1 MLNIK
6 AFLENLT
13 SYPGVYQM
21 LGEKGEVLYIGK
33 ARNLKKRL
41 ASYFSTKQKDN
52 KTLALV
58 KHIVDI
64 HVTVT
69 HSENDAL
76 LLECNL
82 IKKYKPHYN
91 ILFRDDKSYP
101 YILIKN
107 ETPYP
112 SIELYRGSKQADGM
126 YFGPYPSAT
135 AVRETLHLIQKLF
148 GLRLSNDRY
157 SPTRKR
163 PCLQYQINLC
173 SGSCA
178 GLISEEDYRHDV
190 QHTVL
195 FLQGKNQQIL
205 QELSLKME
213 GFSKAQRYEEAAN
226 IRNQISLLREI
237 QARQYI
243 STDQGEGDVDVIGVA
258 SRDTACIQLLMMRGG
273 RMLGS
278 RAYFTNLPADSTT
291 EEVVASFITQ
301 HYQSSHIDKN
311 NFPREIIVDV
321 ALRDRILIS
330 NALSQLAG
338 RKTTIHHR
346 VRGDRKK
353 WLEIANASAKESISR
368 FLLNKSNI
376 HEKFLALEA
385 LLGDVKKL
393 NRIECFDISH
403 TMGEATVASCV
414 VFNNDGPLKMD
425 YRRFN
430 IKGITP
436 GDDVAAMRQAL
447 SRRYQ
452 RLQTEHGKFPELILI
467 DGGSTQLSAATKIL
481 HELNI
486 SDVMLIGVAK
496 GKTRKP
502 GFETLYYENKEPT
515 HLSPDSLALHL
526 IQQIRDEA
534 HRFAITGHRQQRA
547 KNRNK
552 SILESIPGIGA
563 KRRRELLQYFGG
575 IQSLNRASL
584 DELAKVPGISQS
596 LAKKIFEV
604 LHKGN
609 TTA

>member
-13 SYPGVYQM
+13 HYPGVYQM
-21 LGEKGEVLYIGK
+21 LDKQGEVLYVGK
-33 ARNLKKRL
+33 ACNLKKRL
-41 ASYFSTKQKDN
+41 SSYFSSKQKDN
-52 KTLALV
+52 KTLALI
-58 KHIVDI
+58 KHVVDI

-112 SIELYRGSKQADGM
+112 SIELYRGNKQADGT

-135 AVRETLHLIQKLF
+135 AVRETIHLIQKLF
-148 GLRLSNDRY
+148 GLRLSNDKY

-178 GLISEEDYRHDV
+178 GLVSPEDYRHDV
-190 QHTVL
+190 QHAVL

-205 QELSLKME
+205 HELSLKME
-213 GFSKAQRYEEAAN
+213 DFSKEQRYEEAAN
-226 IRNQISLLREI
+226 IRNQIAMLREI

-243 STDQGEGDVDVIGVA
+243 SSDRSSGDVDVIGVA
-258 SRDTACIQLLMMRGG
+258 AGDTACIQLLMIRGG

-278 RAYFTNLPADSTT
+278 RAYFTSLPAHSTT

-301 HYQSSHIDKN
+301 HYQSNQIDKN
-311 NFPREIIVDV
+311 SFPREIIVDV

-338 RKTTIHHR
+338 RKTTIHHH
-346 VRGDRKK
+346 VRSDRKK
-353 WLEIANASAKESISR
+353 WQEIANASAKESISR
-368 FLLNKSNI
+368 FLLNKANI
-376 HEKFLALEA
+376 HEKFLVLET
-385 LLGDVKKL
+385 LLENRTNL

-414 VFNNDGPLKMD
+414 VFNKEGPLKMD

-436 GDDVAAMRQAL
+436 GDDVAAMHQVL

-452 RLQTEHGKFPELILI
+452 RLQTEHAKLPDLILI
-467 DGGSTQLSAATKIL
+467 DGGPTQLSAATKIIHAL
-481 HELNI
+481 QIPH
-486 SDVMLIGVAK
+486 VMLIGVAK

-502 GFETLYYENKEPT
+502 GFETLYFENKEPM
-515 HLSPDSLALHL
+515 HLPSDSLALHL

-534 HRFAITGHRQQRA
+534 HRFAITGHRQQRD
-547 KNRNK
+547 KSRNK

-563 KRRRELLQYFGG
+563 KRRRDLLQYFGG

-584 DELAKVPGISQS
+584 DELAKVPGINQS
-596 LAKKIFEV
+596 LAKRIFAA
-604 LHKGN
+604 LHK